1 MRNDHHSSKG
11 DEMGYETILVEKKDQ
26 ITRITLNRPAALN
39 SFNDRMGEE
48 FYTALKEAEKDEG
61 TRCLIITGAGR
72 AFSAG
77 EDVSGLKE
85 RYGGDSRPSLG
96 DHLRKKYHPM
106 ILRIRNMEKPVIARI
121 NGIAAGSG
129 ASIALACDIRIASE
143 EAGLKQAFIG
153 VGLVPD
159 SGSSYFLT
167 RTLGPGRALELIMTG
182 RTVGAKE
189 AENLGLVNQTVPG
202 TELDNVVN
210 SVAEKLANGPTKAL
224 GLSKR
229 VVNQVSRLEL
239 PDALEYEAQNQDIAG
254 KTKDHL
260 EAVRAFLE
268 KRQPKFSGT

>member
-1 MRNDHHSSKG
+1 
-11 DEMGYETILVEKKDQ
+11 MGYETILLEKKDE
-26 ITRITLNRPAALN
+26 IARITLNRPASLN
-39 SFNDRMGEE
+39 SFNEKMGEE
-48 FYTALKEAEKDEG
+48 FYTALKDAERDHG
-61 TRCLIITGAGR
+61 ARCLVITGAGR

-85 RYGGDSRPSLG
+85 RYGGDSNPSLG

-106 ILRIRNMEKPVIARI
+106 ILRIRNMEKPVIARM

-143 EAGLKQAFIG
+143 DAGLKQAFIG

-189 AENLGLVNQTVPG
+189 AETLGLVNQVVPAAQ
-202 TELDNVVN
+202 LDEAVN
-210 SVAEKLANGPTKAL
+210 SAAVKLASGPTKAL

-229 VVNQVSRLEL
+229 IVNQVSRLDL
-239 PDALEYEAQNQDIAG
+239 PDALEYEALNQDIAG
-254 KTKDHL
+254 KTQDHL

-268 KRQPKFSGT
+268 KRKPKFSGN

>member
-1 MRNDHHSSKG
+1 
-11 DEMGYETILVEKKDQ
+11 MGYETILVEKKDQ
-26 ITRITLNRPAALN
+26 ITRITLNRPASLN
-39 SFNDRMGEE
+39 SFNEKMGEE
-48 FYTALKEAEKDEG
+48 FYAALKEAEKDDSA
-61 TRCLIITGAGR
+61 RCLIITGAGR

-85 RYGGDSRPSLG
+85 RYGGDSQPSLG

-129 ASIALACDIRIASE
+129 ASVALACDIRIASE
-143 EAGLKQAFIG
+143 DAGLKQAFIG

-167 RTLGPGRALELIMTG
+167 RALGPGRALELIMTG
-182 RTVGAKE
+182 RTVRAKE
-189 AENLGLVNQTVPG
+189 AENLGLVNQVVPAA
-202 TELDNVVN
+202 ELDKIVDD
-210 SVAEKLANGPTKAL
+210 VAAKLANGPTRAL

-229 VVNQVSRLEL
+229 VVNQVSRLDLHE
-239 PDALEYEAQNQDIAG
+239 ALEYEAQNQDIAG
-254 KTKDHL
+254 KTQDHL

-268 KRQPKFSGT
+268 KRQPKFTGT

>member
-1 MRNDHHSSKG
+1 
-11 DEMGYETILVEKKDQ
+11 MGYETIIFEKKNQ
-26 ITRITLNRPAALN
+26 IARITLNRPQALN
-39 SFNDRMGEE
+39 AFNDPMGEE
-48 FYTALKEAEKDEG
+48 FYAALKDADKDPE
-61 TRCLIITGAGR
+61 TRCVVITGAGR

-85 RYGGDSRPSLG
+85 RYAEGAHPSLG
-96 DHLRKKYHPM
+96 DHLRKKYHPI

-129 ASIALACDIRIASE
+129 ASIALACDIRIASDD
-143 EAGLKQAFIG
+143 AGLKQAVIG

-167 RTLGPGRALELIMTG
+167 QTLGPGRAIELIMTG
-182 RTVGAKE
+182 RTVPAKE
-189 AENLGLVNQTVPG
+189 AETLGLVTKTVPA
-202 TELDNVVN
+202 TDLDKTVDE
-210 SVAEKLANGPTKAL
+210 VAEKLANGPTKAL

-229 VVNQVSRLEL
+229 VVNQASRLEL

-260 EAVRAFLE
+260 EAVKAFLE
-268 KRQPKFSGT
+268 KRQPKFSGN

>member
-1 MRNDHHSSKG
+1 
-11 DEMGYETILVEKKDQ
+11 MGYETILYEKKDQ
-26 ITRITLNRPAALN
+26 TTRITLNRPASLN
-39 SFNDRMGEE
+39 SFNDKMGEE
-48 FYTALKEAEKDEG
+48 FYASLKEAERDPD

-77 EDVSGLKE
+77 EDVSSLKE
-85 RYGGDSRPSLG
+85 RISGDTHPSLG

-167 RTLGPGRALELIMTG
+167 RILGPGRALELIMTG

-189 AENLGLVNQTVPG
+189 AETLGLVNQAVAAA
-202 TELDNVVN
+202 ELDKVVN
-210 SVAEKLANGPTKAL
+210 SIADKLATGPTKAL

-229 VVNQVSRLEL
+229 VVNQVSKLEL

>member
-1 MRNDHHSSKG
+1 
-11 DEMGYETILVEKKDQ
+11 MGYETIIVEKKDR

-39 SFNDRMGEE
+39 SFNDKMGEE
-48 FYTALKEAEKDEG
+48 FYSALKEAESDGG

-85 RYGGDSRPSLG
+85 RYGGDSHPSLG
-96 DHLRKKYHPM
+96 DHLRKKYHPI

-182 RTVGAKE
+182 RTVQAKE
-189 AENLGLVNQTVPG
+189 AEQLGMVNRVVPKEDLSKTVD
-202 TELDNVVN
+202 E
-210 SVAEKLANGPTKAL
+210 VARQLASGPTKTL
-224 GLSKR
+224 GMDKR
-229 VVNQVSRLEL
+229 
-239 PDALEYEAQNQDIAG
+239 
-254 KTKDHL
+254 
-260 EAVRAFLE
+260 
-268 KRQPKFSGT
+268 

>member
-1 MRNDHHSSKG
+1 MRNDHPNSKG

-26 ITRITLNRPAALN
+26 ITRVTLNRPAALN
-39 SFNDRMGEE
+39 SFNDKMGEE
-48 FYTALKEAEKDEG
+48 FYTALKEAERDEG

-229 VVNQVSRLEL
+229 VVNQVSGLEL
-239 PDALEYEAQNQDIAG
+239 PEALEYEAQNQDIAG

>member
-1 MRNDHHSSKG
+1 MRNDHPSSKG

-39 SFNDRMGEE
+39 SFNDKMGEE
-48 FYTALKEAEKDEG
+48 FYTALKEAERDEG

>member
-1 MRNDHHSSKG
+1 
-11 DEMGYETILVEKKDQ
+11 MGHETIIVEKKNQ
-26 ITRITLNRPAALN
+26 ITRITLNRPEALN
-39 SFNDRMGEE
+39 ALNDQMGEE
-48 FYTALKEAEKDEG
+48 FYASLKDAEKDPK

-85 RYGGDSRPSLG
+85 RYAGDSHPSLG
-96 DHLRKKYHPM
+96 DHLRKKYHPIIM
-106 ILRIRNMEKPVIARI
+106 RIRSMEKPIIARI

-153 VGLVPD
+153 VALVPD

-189 AENLGLVNQTVPG
+189 AETLGLVNRAVPAADLDKTVD
-202 TELDNVVN
+202 EI
-210 SVAEKLANGPTKAL
+210 AEKLANGPTRAL

-229 VVNQVSRLEL
+229 VVNQATGLEL
-239 PDALEYEAQNQDIAG
+239 SDALEYEAQNQDIAG
-254 KTKDHL
+254 NSKDHL
-260 EAVRAFLE
+260 EAVQAFLE
-268 KRQPKFSGT
+268 KRKPKFSGN

>member
-1 MRNDHHSSKG
+1 
-11 DEMGYETILVEKKDQ
+11 MGYETILVEKRDQ
-26 ITRITLNRPAALN
+26 ITRITLNRPESLN
-39 SFNDRMGEE
+39 SFNDKMGEE
-48 FYTALKEAEKDEG
+48 FYTVLKEAARDED
-61 TRCLIITGAGR
+61 TRCLVITGAGR

-85 RYGGDSRPSLG
+85 RYGGETHPSLG
-96 DHLRKKYHPM
+96 DHLRTKYHPI
-106 ILRIRNMEKPVIARI
+106 ILRIRNMEKPVIAQI

-143 EAGLKQAFIG
+143 EAGLKQAFVG

-167 RTLGPGRALELIMTG
+167 RALGPGRALELIMTG

-189 AENLGLVNQTVPG
+189 AESLGLVNQVVPPA
-202 TELDNVVN
+202 ELEKTVN
-210 SVAEKLANGPTKAL
+210 SIATKLANGPTKAL

-239 PDALEYEAQNQDIAG
+239 ADALEYEAQNQDIAG

>member
-1 MRNDHHSSKG
+1 V
-11 DEMGYETILVEKKDQ
+11 GYETIIVEKKNQ
-26 ITRITLNRPAALN
+26 IARITLNRPQALN
-39 SFNDRMGEE
+39 ALNETMGEE
-48 FYTALKEAEKDEG
+48 LNAALKEAERGPE
-61 TRCLIITGAGR
+61 TRCLVITGAGR

-85 RYGGDSRPSLG
+85 RYAGGAHPSLG
-96 DHLRKKYHPM
+96 DHLRKKYHPI
-106 ILRIRNMEKPVIARI
+106 ILRIRNMEKPIIARI

-129 ASIALACDIRIASE
+129 ASIALACDMRIASE
-143 EAGLKQAFIG
+143 EASLKQAFIG

-189 AENLGLVNQTVPG
+189 AETLGLVNKAVP
-202 TELDNVVN
+202 TAELDKTVDEM
-210 SVAEKLANGPTKAL
+210 AEKLANGPTKAL

-229 VVNQVSRLEL
+229 VVNQAARLEL
-239 PDALEYEAQNQDIAG
+239 SDALEYEAQNQQIAG
-254 KTKDHL
+254 RTKDHL

-268 KRQPKFSGT
+268 KRQPKFSGN

>member
-1 MRNDHHSSKG
+1 
-11 DEMGYETILVEKKDQ
+11 MGYETILVEKRNQ

-39 SFNDRMGEE
+39 SLNDKMGEE
-48 FYTALKEAEKDEG
+48 FYTALKDAEKDED

-85 RYGGDSRPSLG
+85 RYGGESHPSLG
-96 DHLRKKYHPM
+96 DHLRKKYHPI
-106 ILRIRNMEKPVIARI
+106 ILRIRHMEKPVIGRI

-167 RTLGPGRALELIMTG
+167 RLIGPGRELELIMTG
-182 RTVGAKE
+182 RTVNAKE
-189 AENLGLVNQTVPG
+189 AATMGLVNKVVPAG
-202 TELDNVVN
+202 ELDKTVDEL
-210 SVAEKLANGPTKAL
+210 AEQLASGPTKAL

-229 VVNQVSRLEL
+229 VVNRVTNLEL
-239 PDALEYEAQNQDIAG
+239 PDA
-254 KTKDHL
+254 
-260 EAVRAFLE
+260 
-268 KRQPKFSGT
+268 

>member
-1 MRNDHHSSKG
+1 MD
-11 DEMGYETILVEKKDQ
+11 YETILVEKKDQ
-26 ITRITLNRPAALN
+26 ITRIILNRPASLN
-39 SFNDRMGEE
+39 SFNEKMGEE
-48 FYTALKEAEKDEG
+48 FYAALKEAEKDDG

-85 RYGGDSRPSLG
+85 RYGGDSQPSLG

-167 RTLGPGRALELIMTG
+167 RMIGPGRALELIMTG
-182 RTVGAKE
+182 KTIPAKE
-189 AENLGLVNQTVPG
+189 AEQLGLINKVVPAA
-202 TELDNVVN
+202 ELDKQTD
-210 SVAEKLANGPTKAL
+210 ELAHRLATGPTKAL

-229 VVNQVSRLEL
+229 IVNRVTSLDL
-239 PDALEYEAQNQDIAG
+239 PEALEYEAYNQDIAG
-254 KTKDHL
+254 KTSDHL
-260 EAVRAFLE
+260 EAVKAFLE
-268 KRQPKFSGT
+268 KRQPKFSGK

>member
-1 MRNDHHSSKG
+1 
-11 DEMGYETILVEKKDQ
+11 MGYETIIVEKKNQ
-26 ITRITLNRPAALN
+26 IARITLNRPQALN
-39 SFNDRMGEE
+39 ALNETMGEE
-48 FYTALKEAEKDEG
+48 LKAALKEAERDPE

-85 RYGGDSRPSLG
+85 RYAGGAHPSLG
-96 DHLRKKYHPM
+96 DHLRKKYHPI
-106 ILRIRNMEKPVIARI
+106 ILGIRNMEKPIIARI

-159 SGSSYFLT
+159 SGSSYFLA
-167 RTLGPGRALELIMTG
+167 RTLGLGRALELIMTG

-189 AENLGLVNQTVPG
+189 AEAFGLVNKTVAAAD
-202 TELDNVVN
+202 LDKTVDEM
-210 SVAEKLANGPTKAL
+210 AERLSNGPTKAL

-229 VVNQVSRLEL
+229 VVNRASVLEL
-239 PDALEYEAQNQDIAG
+239 SEALEYEAQNQDIAG

-268 KRQPKFSGT
+268 KRQPRFSGG

>member
-1 MRNDHHSSKG
+1 MRNDHPSSKG

-26 ITRITLNRPAALN
+26 ITRVTLNRPAALN
-39 SFNDRMGEE
+39 SFNDKMGEE
-48 FYTALKEAEKDEG
+48 FYTALKEAERDEG

-182 RTVGAKE
+182 RTLGAKE